1 MGRAGGISK
10 DTLLSESRIGS
21 GCLNVRCIKEIPG
34 DEVGFGVEI
43 K

>member
-1 MGRAGGISK
+1 MGRVGGIFK
-10 DTLLSESRIGS
+10 DIFFFELRIGF
-21 GCLNVRCIKEIPG
+21 GCLNVRCIKEILG